1 MIISNNQ
8 TNLTQLSEFSD
19 QLSNRDS
26 ILFIKKS
33 AFFVRFLLKFMKKYV
48 AINFS
53 CQKTIG
59 CPLIVFTDTGDCQ
72 NFPDIEQS
80 SRQRSQLTTAIG
92 S

>member
-48 AINFS
+48 AINFFLS
-53 CQKTIG
+53 ENYRV
-59 CPLIVFTDTGDCQ
+59 PADC
-72 NFPDIEQS
+72 IY
-80 SRQRSQLTTAIG
+80 
-92 S
+92 

>member
-48 AINFS
+48 VIYFFLSENYRVPA
-53 CQKTIG
+53 
-59 CPLIVFTDTGDCQ
+59 DC
-72 NFPDIEQS
+72 IY
-80 SRQRSQLTTAIG
+80 
-92 S
+92 